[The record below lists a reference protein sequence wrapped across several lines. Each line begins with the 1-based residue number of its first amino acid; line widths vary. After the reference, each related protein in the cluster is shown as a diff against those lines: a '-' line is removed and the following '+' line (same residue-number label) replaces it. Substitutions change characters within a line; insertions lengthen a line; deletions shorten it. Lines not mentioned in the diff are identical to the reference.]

1 MPFISEESLR
11 HFENAIYL
19 PMLLTILAR
28 DREAVERSP
37 FKFQAPYLRLIDAA
51 INAVQRD
58 NKVTADY
65 MRANKLRLG
74 RGQVGETFTSYI
86 FYHGGY
92 ADERSYL
99 NVRLKNRSAELLEI
113 YLMRGDIPALH
124 PS

>member
-1 MPFISEESLR
+1 MPLLSDESLR

-28 DREAVERSP
+28 DREAVERSS

-51 INAVQRD
+51 IDAVQRD

-65 MRANKLRLG
+65 MRVNKLRLE
-74 RGQVGETFTSYI
+74 RGKVGDTFTSYI

-92 ADERSYL
+92 TDERRYL
-99 NVRLKNRSAELLEI
+99 NVRLRNRAEELLEL
-113 YLMRGDIPALH
+113 YLYEARRT
-124 PS
+124 